1 MEKKYVVG
9 VDCGTTSS
17 KTVIFD
23 FKGKQI
29 GVGQKLNPLVY
40 PSPGRVE
47 CDGPA
52 MIETLYETTRTAVQ
66 SSGINPEEIAALSC
80 CMFRCTAITRDENGG
95 FTTPIIILAGSSR
108 S

>member
-29 GVGQKLNPLVY
+29 GVGQN
-40 PSPGRVE
+40 
-47 CDGPA
+47 
-52 MIETLYETTRTAVQ
+52 
-66 SSGINPEEIAALSC
+66 
-80 CMFRCTAITRDENGG
+80 
-95 FTTPIIILAGSSR
+95 
-108 S
+108 

>member
-47 CDGPA
+47 CDG
-52 MIETLYETTRTAVQ
+52 
-66 SSGINPEEIAALSC
+66 SSGAKQGDSGKAAIRVTATIICHYKRLRRMEVWFGEEEGPLLKKGIFL
-80 CMFRCTAITRDENGG
+80 
-95 FTTPIIILAGSSR
+95 PKAGSPK
-108 S
+108 